1 MSSIARIPRYER
13 AIRYLGGF
21 RYGDLIV
28 KSVPLIAV
36 AFILYVIL
44 HGTFW

>member
-1 MSSIARIPRYER
+1 MSSTARIPRHER

-21 RYGDLIV
+21 RYVDLIV

-44 HGTFW
+44 QGTFW